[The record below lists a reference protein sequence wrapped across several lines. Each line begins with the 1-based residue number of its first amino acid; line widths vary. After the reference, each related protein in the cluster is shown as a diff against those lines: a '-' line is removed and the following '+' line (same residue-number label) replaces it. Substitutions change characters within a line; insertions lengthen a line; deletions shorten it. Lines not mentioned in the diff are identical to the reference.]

1 MLTAQQSI
9 IHSISFNAALVTQF
23 SDCYFAFLF
32 CCLSVNNPMWLMLR
46 PLPRLCVCVCVPLP
60 QSVASKLHGVE
71 VEIKVIKRKGDPLYD
86 TVDPSTGAAIEPSTP
101 ANDMVA
107 AAAVATPAS
116 ACPQHHQQTSKQ
128 HIPDGS
134 SCRENRDDNKLL
146 ANNINNTNI
155 LSNSNMNS
163 CNSISNSQGNLS
175 CSLCVR

>member
-1 MLTAQQSI
+1 MIDVTPTA
-9 IHSISFNAALVTQF
+9 A
-23 SDCYFAFLF
+23 
-32 CCLSVNNPMWLMLR
+32 SV
-46 PLPRLCVCVCVPLP
+46 CVCVCVPLP

-175 CSLCVR
+175 CSLCVRLLFSLYFPVCVSLCLCVPWLVCMCVLTRLWF